1 MNNGRESS
9 ERDLHTYISLISD
22 KDDMSFSEK
31 DYSVN
36 EIGYSQG

>member
-22 KDDMSFSEK
+22 RDMSFSEK
-31 DYSVN
+31 DYSMN
-36 EIGYSQG
+36 ETGYSQG